1 MALQDTSILSIPKPY
16 ATSEFG
22 QVAGR
27 GNGCG
32 SWIGRC
38 LQKFLGPFFFAD
50 FGKKKSISLIQGLY
64 DFHVAMFLQS
74 VGTLIK

>member
-1 MALQDTSILSIPKPY
+1 MVATVKQLDGLLQDTSILSIPKPY

-38 LQKFLGPFFFAD
+38 LKIFGPVFLW
-50 FGKKKSISLIQGLY
+50 
-64 DFHVAMFLQS
+64 
-74 VGTLIK
+74 